1 MHRYTHQFKTP
12 EVNLLPSTLEV
23 SWKPQPRVSTGLAK
37 TPERLLNEAVG
48 FPSFTRNL
56 EIHKLQSRM
65 SGAWTGGQLTG
76 GG

>member
-48 FPSFTRNL
+48 FPSFTRDL
-56 EIHKLQSRM
+56 EIHKLQSHM
-65 SGAWTGGQLTG
+65 SGAWTCGQLTG

>member
-37 TPERLLNEAVG
+37 TPDRLLNEAVG

-65 SGAWTGGQLTG
+65 SGAWTCGQLTG